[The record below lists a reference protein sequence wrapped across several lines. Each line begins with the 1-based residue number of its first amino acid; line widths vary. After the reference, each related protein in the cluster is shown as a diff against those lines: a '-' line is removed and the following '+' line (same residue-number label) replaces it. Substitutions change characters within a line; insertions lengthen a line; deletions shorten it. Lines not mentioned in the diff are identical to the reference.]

1 MAEILPEKWMKGVAV
16 TTTVLAVLTSIAS
29 SRAGFCVSKSQVL
42 TAQAGSQWA
51 YYQAKSIKQNLL
63 EMQRKFFE
71 VDSLGSTTPEQK
83 DILQKDLQISESEV
97 ARYEKEKG
105 DIKQGAEGLDKENAL
120 VTRKGNQFSLAVVFF
135 QIGIMLSSV
144 SALLK
149 RKEMW
154 IVGLIFG
161 CIASVYL
168 ANGFL
173 LFF

>member
-1 MAEILPEKWMKGVAV
+1 MAEILAEKWMKGVAI

-42 TAQAGSQWA
+42 TAESGSQWA

-63 EMQRKFFE
+63 EMQRSFFE
-71 VDSLGSTTPEQK
+71 VNSLGATTVEQK
-83 DILQKDLQISESEV
+83 DFLQKNLQTAESQV
-97 ARYEKEKG
+97 ARYDQEKS
-105 DIKQGAEGLDKENAL
+105 DIKKEAEGIDKKNAL
-120 VTRKGNQFSLAVVFF
+120 ITRQGNQFSLSVVFF

-144 SALLK
+144 GALLK

-154 IVGLIFG
+154 MVGLIFG
-161 CIASVYL
+161 CIALVFL